1 MPSFD
6 IVVKSDPQEADNA
19 VNQARKELA
28 QRYDF
33 RGSKSR
39 IDWDKKAEIVLL
51 GEDDFRLK
59 AILDLLQ
66 GKLVRRGISLKNV
79 EVASPEN
86 AADGMRRQRLTLRQG
101 VPIDTAKD
109 IVARIKRSKLKVQG
123 QIQDEQVRVSG
134 KSRDD
139 LQAVIAMVR
148 EAQDLAFDFQY
159 VNFRD

>member
-6 IVVKSDPQEADNA
+6 IVVRSDPQEADNA

-39 IDWDKKAEIVLL
+39 IDWDKKAEIELL
-51 GEDDFRLK
+51 SDDDFRLR
-59 AILDLLQ
+59 ALLDLVQ

-79 EVASPEN
+79 EVASAED
-86 AADGMRRQRLTLRQG
+86 AAGGMRRQRLTLRQG
-101 VPIDTAKD
+101 VPIDTAKE
-109 IVARIKRSKLKVQG
+109 IVARLKRSKLKVQG
-123 QIQDEQVRVSG
+123 QIQEEKVRVSG

-148 EAQDLAFDFQY
+148 EAEDLGLDFQ
-159 VNFRD
+159 F

>member
-6 IVVKSDPQEADNA
+6 IVVRSDPQEADNA

-39 IDWDKKAEIVLL
+39 IDWDKKAEIVLV
-51 GEDDFRLK
+51 GDDDFRLR
-59 AILDLLQ
+59 ALLDLLQ

-79 EVASPEN
+79 EVGSAEN
-86 AADGMRRQRLTLRQG
+86 AAEGTRRQRLTLRQG
-101 VPIDTAKD
+101 VPIETAKE

-134 KSRDD
+134 KNKDD

-148 EAQDLAFDFQY
+148 GAEDLGLEFQF